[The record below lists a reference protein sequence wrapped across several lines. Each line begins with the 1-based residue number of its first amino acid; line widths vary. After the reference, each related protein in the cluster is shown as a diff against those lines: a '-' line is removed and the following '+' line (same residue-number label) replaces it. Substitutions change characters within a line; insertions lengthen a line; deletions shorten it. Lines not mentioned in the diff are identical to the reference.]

1 MIERLA
7 ILGPGLLG
15 GSLAG
20 AVRQKGLAREIRVWA
35 RSRAKAAAVVA
46 RPWGESDQGWADVAT
61 DHVEE
66 AVEGADFI
74 VLATPVGAMPELARR
89 IADCRTQLAPQ
100 VLITDVGSVK
110 GFVATEVAPILEGA
124 GLTFIGSHPMAG
136 GERAGFEAARA
147 DLFEGAACVLT
158 PHAASLPRLRAFWEA
173 LGCRLFVMKPQEHDE
188 AVARISHLPH
198 AVASILTLA
207 ALAEAEATAALA
219 GNGLRDSTRIAA
231 GDAALWTE
239 ILLENRQPVLSA
251 LETMQHQLADFLEA
265 LRAGEA
271 ERLHERLEEARR
283 LRALLPPRPHV

>member
-1 MIERLA
+1 MIKRLA

-20 AVRQKGLAREIRVWA
+20 AVREKDLAHEIRVWA
-35 RSRAKAAAVVA
+35 RSRAKAEAVVA
-46 RPWGESDQGWADVAT
+46 RPWGSSGKGWGDFAT
-61 DHVEE
+61 DRVEE
-66 AVEGADFI
+66 AVDGADFI
-74 VLATPVGAMPELARR
+74 VLATPVGAMPELARQ
-89 IADCRTQLAPQ
+89 IAACRERLSPD

-110 GFVATEVAPILEGA
+110 GFVAAEVAPIFEAA

-173 LGCRLFVMKPQEHDE
+173 LGCRLYVLTPQAHDE

-207 ALAEAEATAALA
+207 ALSGAEERAALA

-231 GDAALWTE
+231 GDPALWTE
-239 ILLENRQPVLSA
+239 ILLENRAPVVEA
-251 LETMQHQLADFLEA
+251 LEAMQQELSEWLAVLREGAAEPLHARLKEA
-265 LRAGEA
+265 Q
-271 ERLHERLEEARR
+271 R
-283 LRALLPPRPHV
+283 LRGLLPPRRPH